1 VTLTDHERTRL
12 RVCSAILTRNRR
24 ELEWA
29 VVQPEEVVGSELIDR
44 AEEVLSF
51 APTPGSHGLVNMT
64 NYLPVWVQYVGQRA
78 ILLFPRIAHRL
89 MRSSGLHHQMF

>member
-29 VVQPEEVVGSELIDR
+29 VTQSEDVVGVGLIGR
-44 AEEVLSF
+44 AHQVLNL

-64 NYLPVWVQYVGQRA
+64 NYLPAWTQYAGQRA

-89 MRSSGLHHQMF
+89 LRSSGLHHQMF

>member
-1 VTLTDHERTRL
+1 VTLTGAERIRL
-12 RVCSAILTRNRR
+12 RVCSAVLTRNRR

-29 VVQPEEVVGSELIDR
+29 VTQSEEMVGAELFVR
-44 AEEVLSF
+44 AQEVLAL

-64 NYLPVWVQYVGQRA
+64 NHLPAWVQYVGQRA

-89 MRSSGLHHQMF
+89 LRSSGLHHQMF